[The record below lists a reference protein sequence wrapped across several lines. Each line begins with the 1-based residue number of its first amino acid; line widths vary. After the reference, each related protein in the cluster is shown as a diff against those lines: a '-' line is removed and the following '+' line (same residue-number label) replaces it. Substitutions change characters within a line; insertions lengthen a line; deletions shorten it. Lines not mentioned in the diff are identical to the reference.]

1 MTKFMFY
8 VNWKKIQIICYS
20 YTEANYIVVQMRIKY
35 KLYKANMC
43 M

>member
-1 MTKFMFY
+1 MLIENKDTNHLL
-8 VNWKKIQIICYS
+8 VVQL
-20 YTEANYIVVQMRIKY
+20 YTSQLYCVQMRIKY